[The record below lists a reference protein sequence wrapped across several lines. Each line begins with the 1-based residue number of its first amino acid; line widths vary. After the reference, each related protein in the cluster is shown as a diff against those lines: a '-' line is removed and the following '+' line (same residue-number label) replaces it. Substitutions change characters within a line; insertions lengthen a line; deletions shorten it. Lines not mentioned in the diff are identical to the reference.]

1 MSKPVRMGDW
11 SDWRWCAGFVA
22 TMGAYVLI
30 VITLA
35 K

>member
-11 SDWRWCAGFVA
+11 SDWRWCAGFAA
-22 TMGAYVLI
+22 TMGVYVAMVMMLG
-30 VITLA
+30 